1 MKDKINTIL
10 VNLIILAE
18 RVECIKNTE
27 WDFLPEEEI
36 IDDLANRIYEVSE
49 MIEELE
55 SKLKDR
61 IIS

>member
-1 MKDKINTIL
+1 MKEKITATL
-10 VNLIILAE
+10 VNLIILTE
-18 RVECIKNTE
+18 RLECIKNAE
-27 WDFLPEEEI
+27 WDFIPDEEI
-36 IDDLANRIYEVSE
+36 IDDLANRIYEASE